1 MPTLPDHFDLTSLKL
16 NVLLALPCQIKILD
30 KCSLFDSF
38 CNDCTYLI
46 DQYPSLPPADAKLK
60 HFYLFFSIAPVLWSL
75 WSYKPL
81 QGACIVVCEWNT
93 SKYRLQNLQC
103 RCRLQMAQ
111 CIGALTYGAVGALMH
126 WYSLGITY
134 WIGLYWRVMQ
144 LHWPACIELWL
155 LLWGVL
161 YSSQSYSYKTLPYNV
176 KAIDLPLVLG
186 FFRQILRL

>member
-1 MPTLPDHFDLTSLKL
+1 MRIRGWCASGADAMRINTLDEDQVSIQNSHSLLLPSFLFLCTLPALPDHFDLTSLKL

-30 KCSLFDSF
+30 KCTLFDSF

-126 WYSLGITY
+126 WYSSGIT
-134 WIGLYWRVMQ
+134 GLVYIDVWCSCTG
-144 LHWPACIELWL
+144 LPA
-155 LLWGVL
+155 
-161 YSSQSYSYKTLPYNV
+161 
-176 KAIDLPLVLG
+176 
-186 FFRQILRL
+186 